1 MGLIIPCVSYTSSL
15 RKLGSHAISILIQV
29 TDKKHLTAQGCEVLL
44 ETTTQID
51 TNLDT
56 NPKQDCERTVR
67 QL

>member
-15 RKLGSHAISILIQV
+15 RKLGSPATSILIQV
-29 TDKKHLTAQGCEVLL
+29 TDKKRLTAQGCEVLL
-44 ETTTQID
+44 GTTIRID

-56 NPKQDCERTVR
+56 NPKQDYERTVR